1 MDISSS
7 TNLTNRHV
15 MDLLGLAK
23 DRLKLR
29 ESEMGKL
36 NKEKEQKRA
45 HLKEAE
51 EKINQLQNDLLKFKK
66 ESNQFLN
73 SGGII
78 PKNFIPH
85 RDTEIKVFRSKIS
98 MAIKSKEKIILEIK
112 TLDEKISKVQLQIN
126 TEAKKEKKFEYF
138 QGLHDN

>member
-1 MDISSS
+1 MSISSDS
-7 TNLTNRHV
+7 LTNRHV
-15 MDLLGLAK
+15 VDLLGLAK

-36 NKEKEQKRA
+36 NKEKEQKKTQ
-45 HLKEAE
+45 LKQAE
-51 EKINQLQNDLLKFKK
+51 DKIKQLQDDLLQFKNK
-66 ESNQFLN
+66 SNHFLN
-73 SGGII
+73 NGGII

-85 RDTEIKVFRSKIS
+85 RDTEIKVFGSKIS
-98 MAIKSKEKIILEIK
+98 LAIKSKEKIISEIK
-112 TLDEKISKVQLQIN
+112 LIDEKISKVQIQIN